1 MKFIQQFTMLRRV
14 RRSAFALMCVL
25 LTSSGFAQN
34 GELIATIVKLE
45 SQLSARIGV
54 TVFEVD
60 TDKRWEYHA
69 DDLFPMSST
78 FKTLACAAL
87 LHRVDANQETLERI
101 VEIEAASLVSY
112 SPITETRVADA
123 GMSLAELCEAS
134 ITVSDNTA
142 GNLILEAIGGPQGL
156 TDFMRSLGDEVTRL
170 DRMETQLNEGVP
182 GDPRDTTTPNAMASA
197 MRRLILG
204 DVLSVSSRMQ
214 LEAWLR
220 ADSVADALFRAGIPE
235 TWEIGDKTGAGGYG
249 SRSIAAIMWPPSGN
263 PVIATV
269 YITETDASFD
279 DRNSAIAQIGAAIAK
294 EIAE

>member
-1 MKFIQQFTMLRRV
+1 
-14 RRSAFALMCVL
+14 MCVL

>member
-1 MKFIQQFTMLRRV
+1 
-14 RRSAFALMCVL
+14 MCVL
-25 LTSSGFAQN
+25 FTSSGFAQN